1 MKISFPEFVPTPN
14 AAVINQSVDCDE
26 VQWVEGLV
34 TFDSLESCTIQA
46 VNIQDRMSVYS
57 GSLEMFK
64 NHLTAVLE
72 SELVIGIE
80 YQCLIEGYFQEN
92 GNVDE
97 LKITALTVLEA
108 DITLDELYPSQT
120 YDPLVDSFFSNE
132 VVEGAEVEQSQ
143 SIMA

>member
-1 MKISFPEFVPTPN
+1 
-14 AAVINQSVDCDE
+14 
-26 VQWVEGLV
+26 
-34 TFDSLESCTIQA
+34 
-46 VNIQDRMSVYS
+46 MS
-57 GSLEMFK
+57 
-64 NHLTAVLE
+64 NR
-72 SELVIGIE
+72 
-80 YQCLIEGYFQEN
+80 
-92 GNVDE
+92 NVDE